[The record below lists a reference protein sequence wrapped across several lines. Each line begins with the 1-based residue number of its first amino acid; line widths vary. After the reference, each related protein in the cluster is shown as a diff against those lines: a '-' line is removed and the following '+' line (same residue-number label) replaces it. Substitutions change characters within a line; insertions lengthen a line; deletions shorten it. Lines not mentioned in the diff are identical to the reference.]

1 MDAYEK
7 LYNCRDINKIIDSI
21 NDMLPTSACTCCHG
35 RYHVLYV
42 VGITEYI
49 LHSLSHD
56 ARTIELGKIA
66 ALLHDIGSIAGRRNH
81 AQKGS
86 ALASVL
92 LDDLT
97 SVTTEE
103 KSMIVQAI
111 EDHSA
116 GNNISSAI
124 GAAVFIADKVHIIK
138 RRVRLTEDIDPWHI
152 NLLEMEDMELCISG
166 NTMTINFMTTGVF
179 SKELLLSEYKS
190 KLELIAEA
198 AKYLGCICHINF
210 NGTTGGF

>member
-1 MDAYEK
+1 
-7 LYNCRDINKIIDSI
+7 
-21 NDMLPTSACTCCHG
+21 
-35 RYHVLYV
+35 
-42 VGITEYI
+42 
-49 LHSLSHD
+49 
-56 ARTIELGKIA
+56 LGKIA